1 MPELPEVET
10 IRRGLKEFILEKKI
24 TKIEVFCDKSFHGQP
39 KLAESQTIKSIRRFG
54 KALVL
59 DLGNNHSLMIHLRM
73 TGQLIYD
80 GDRLVSSAGPTPKR
94 YAAGHPSENFLAELP
109 NKQTR
114 VVLKF
119 LNGTLYFNDQRK
131 FGFIKVLSTTEVE
144 KDSFIQ
150 KLAKEPWAMTSD
162 ELYDKLQR
170 HKNSLI
176 KATILDQSI
185 ICGLGNI
192 YADESLFTAKIHPKR
207 RSGTITREETE
218 KLLQAAREV
227 MTKSIESGGST
238 MATYVKADGTKGD
251 YLEKFAQVFHK
262 EGQPCPRCNTEIIK
276 IRVAGRGT
284 HLCPHCQTAPANT
297 VTSTPRNSDKKAK
310 ND

>member
-39 KLAESQTIKSIRRFG
+39 KLAENQTIKSIRRFG

-59 DLGNNHSLMIHLRM
+59 DLDNNHSLMIHLRM

-131 FGFIKVLSTTEVE
+131 FGFIKVLPTTEVE

-162 ELYDKLQR
+162 ELYDKLQM
-170 HKNSLI
+170 HKNSHI

-192 YADESLFTAKIHPKR
+192 YADESLFAAKIHPKR

-251 YLEKFAQVFHK
+251 YLEKFAQVFHR

-284 HLCPHCQTAPANT
+284 HLCPHCQEL
-297 VTSTPRNSDKKAK
+297 K
-310 ND
+310 